1 MAGQEIYVNG
11 LVVVA
16 TQSPRTFA
24 KATTTPRLDCL
35 VPPEELLALA
45 VAGMRLLQIKTR
57 LQADK
62 CVRQW
67 LHTWVC

>member
-24 KATTTPRLDCL
+24 KASMTPRLDCH
-35 VPPEELLALA
+35 VSPEELLALA
-45 VAGMRLLQIKTR
+45 VAGMRLLQIKT
-57 LQADK
+57 
-62 CVRQW
+62 
-67 LHTWVC
+67 